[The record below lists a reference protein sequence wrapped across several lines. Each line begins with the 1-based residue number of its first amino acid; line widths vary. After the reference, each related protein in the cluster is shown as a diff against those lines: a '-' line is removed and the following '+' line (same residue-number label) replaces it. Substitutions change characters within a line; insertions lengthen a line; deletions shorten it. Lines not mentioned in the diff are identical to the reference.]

1 MKKSKTSI
9 TLNHKDFVNNFKKLL
24 KLYDLKIN
32 SATFSSIKDLD
43 NVPLVTFSTDI
54 YVISD
59 GERTYHEH

>member
-1 MKKSKTSI
+1 MKKSRANT

-24 KLYDLKIN
+24 ELYDLKIN
-32 SATFSSIKDLD
+32 SATFSSIRDSD

-54 YVISD
+54 YVVSN